1 MNIAL
6 IDTDVYSALFI
17 DPSKAGKRGMPVDL
31 WRRLLAGYQVLI
43 SFQTQ
48 VELESGFRIA
58 NWGPA
63 RVEAAMSR
71 IEKMP
76 TIQADAEVLRAYVDL
91 TVQCRQ
97 KGHALQAKNHNA
109 DRWVAASAVAKQV
122 PLLSGDGIY
131 DDAPGLVLLA
141 D

>member
-1 MNIAL
+1 MNIVL
-6 IDTDVYSALFI
+6 LDTDVYSALFI
-17 DPSKAGKRGMPVDL
+17 DSSKAKKKGMPVDL
-31 WRRLLAGYQVLI
+31 WRQLLAGYQVLI

-71 IEKMP
+71 IERTP
-76 TIQADAEVLRAYVDL
+76 TVQADPEVLRAYVNL

-97 KGHALQAKNHNA
+97 EGHALQAKIHNA
-109 DRWVAASAVAKQV
+109 DRWVAASAIAKQV

-131 DDAPGLVLLA
+131 NDTPELVLLTR
-141 D
+141 